1 MNCYK
6 CESTNVIKNGHTE
19 DGRQKYICKTCKGI
33 LTEESSVHF
42 FTEKEKEILKSFVKQ
57 KLSVKDM
64 STILNR
70 TEKSI
75 YAILER
81 LNLHRS
87 LTK

>member
-6 CESTNVIKNGHTE
+6 CESNNIVKNGHTE
-19 DGRQKYICKTCKGI
+19 DGRQKYICKTCKSI
-33 LTEESSVHF
+33 LTEDATHF
-42 FTEKEKEILKSFVKQ
+42 FTEQEKTKLKSFVKQ

-64 STILNR
+64 ATILNR

-87 LTK
+87 LNK